1 MPFSPPWRLRQAV
14 RLEPAARRGKTPGA
28 VVPPRVDLNAALR
41 STLAIVLAGGRGTR
55 LRALTDDQAKPA
67 LPFGGKF
74 RVIDF
79 PMSNCLNSGLRR
91 VAVVT
96 QYRAHTL
103 ISHIQRGWSFLR
115 GELGE
120 FVELWPAQQ
129 QTEQASWYLGTA
141 DAIFQNLGVIRG
153 HAPRWVIIL
162 AGDHVYRQ
170 DYSRLLA
177 SHIQS
182 GAGVSVS
189 CVDVPRA
196 QASSFGIVQV
206 DTSGRIE
213 RFWEK
218 PRNPPEIPGRPGV
231 CYASMGIYVFDA
243 ALLMEVLAEDF
254 RDPDSTHDF
263 GHDVLP
269 RLVDRGC
276 VAAHPFGESCV
287 IPPGATEPYWRDVGT
302 LDSYWEANTDL
313 LRVTPS
319 LDLYDESWP
328 IWTYQSQRPAAKFVF
343 DDPDRRGF
351 AVDSLVSA
359 GCIVSGGQVHRSLL
373 FTDVRV
379 NSYADVSDSLL
390 LSGAVV
396 GRRAVL
402 RKCIVAPQCRVP
414 EGVVIG
420 EDPVRDADMF
430 ERTEAGVILVT
441 QAMLDAA
448 GASLSR

>member
-1 MPFSPPWRLRQAV
+1 M
-14 RLEPAARRGKTPGA
+14 
-28 VVPPRVDLNAALR
+28 VPQRVDLNAALR

-74 RVIDF
+74 RVVDF
-79 PMSNCLNSGLRR
+79 PMSNCLNSGVRR

-141 DAIFQNLGVIRG
+141 DAVYQNLGVIRG
-153 HAPRWVIIL
+153 HAPKWVIIL

-177 SHIQS
+177 AHIAS
-182 GAGVSVS
+182 GASVTVS
-189 CVDVPRA
+189 CVEVPTARGSA
-196 QASSFGIVQV
+196 FGIVQV
-206 DTSGRIE
+206 DGGGRIE

-218 PRNPPEIPGRPGV
+218 PRQPPEIPGRPGIS
-231 CYASMGIYVFDA
+231 YASMGIYVFDA
-243 ALLMEVLAEDF
+243 ALLMEALAEDD
-254 RDPDSTHDF
+254 RDPDSSHDF

-269 RLVDRGC
+269 RLVGRGC
-276 VAAHPFGESCV
+276 VAAHAFGDSCV
-287 IPPGATEPYWRDVGT
+287 MPEGATEPYWRDVGT

-319 LDLYDESWP
+319 LDLYEENWP
-328 IWTYQSQRPAAKFVF
+328 IWTYQFQRPAAKFVF

-359 GCIVSGGQVHRSLL
+359 GCIVSGGAVRRSLL

-379 NSYADVSDSLL
+379 NSYCDVSDSLL
-390 LSGAVV
+390 LPGVEV

-402 RKCIVAPQCRVP
+402 RKCIVAPGVRVP
-414 EGVVIG
+414 EGVVVG
-420 EDPVRDADMF
+420 EDAARDARVF
-430 ERTEAGVILVT
+430 ERTDAGVTLVT
-441 QAMLDAA
+441 QAMLDAL
-448 GASLSR
+448 GT